1 MANQILKAFL
11 AAAERDG
18 VTYLKVQG
26 LDNVQMRAWHVSP
39 HHIVAATT
47 AERAISYSLSIGLVE
62 QDGLFATATE
72 LSESELAEPC
82 YTGDDDES
90 WRQKTIG
97 HFLAETDKERLLC
110 ETLPSKPA

>member
-1 MANQILKAFL
+1 MADQLYRSFL

-18 VTYLKVQG
+18 VTHLKVQG

-47 AERAISYSLSIGLVE
+47 AERAISYSRSIGLGE

-82 YTGDDDES
+82 YTGCDDES
-90 WRQKTIG
+90 WRQKTIE
-97 HFLAETDKERLLC
+97 HFLTETDEVRLLC
-110 ETLPSKPA
+110 ETLLNKPV